1 MFVLGSVGCGLYSV
15 LCAIITTNRHHC
27 RGEQLICSNCSAC
40 PNYNV
45 AIIQVLKNLQTVL
58 EIVFS
63 TASAK
68 CLDVFI
74 DHLKGELRPME
85 SVASDFLKDSIEL
98 ALRKF
103 FRVIRSVK
111 GSAMGNLS
119 VRTPDLCAEY
129 LSSLFEKIVADL
141 SIPTTMLA
149 LDNYFRFKLSR
160 RSLVASIVTPARA
173 ERQPPSKPTVQFIT
187 SSAEEHKAPKSKSF
201 TGHLG
206 AQLGAVRSDGR
217 KFKCSHP

>member
-85 SVASDFLKDSIEL
+85 SVASDFLRDSIEL
-98 ALRKF
+98 ALRNF
-103 FRVIRSVK
+103 SESF
-111 GSAMGNLS
+111 
-119 VRTPDLCAEY
+119 
-129 LSSLFEKIVADL
+129 
-141 SIPTTMLA
+141 A
-149 LDNYFRFKLSR
+149 L
-160 RSLVASIVTPARA
+160 
-173 ERQPPSKPTVQFIT
+173 
-187 SSAEEHKAPKSKSF
+187 
-201 TGHLG
+201 
-206 AQLGAVRSDGR
+206 
-217 KFKCSHP
+217 